1 MRTLVPGWTKPTCQP
16 YAGLRGFTLL
26 ELLVVLVIVGIT
38 LGAVVLNASPSPRQM
53 LYNEARRIAL
63 LMQLARDEAIVRN
76 QAIAFESDSTRY
88 RFLIRQENE
97 WRPLLGD
104 ELLHERTYRIT
115 PMSFWLDSAS
125 SSPLPLRIVFG
136 REPVDKIFTLTL
148 GTASTRVV
156 IRADGIGNF
165 EVD

>member
-1 MRTLVPGWTKPTCQP
+1 
-16 YAGLRGFTLL
+16 
-26 ELLVVLVIVGIT
+26 
-38 LGAVVLNASPSPRQM
+38 M
-53 LYNEARRIAL
+53 LYNEAHRIAL

-76 QAIAFESDSTRY
+76 QAIAFESDSRRY

-104 ELLHERTYRIT
+104 ELLRERTYRIT

>member
-1 MRTLVPGWTKPTCQP
+1 
-16 YAGLRGFTLL
+16 
-26 ELLVVLVIVGIT
+26 
-38 LGAVVLNASPSPRQM
+38 
-53 LYNEARRIAL
+53 
-63 LMQLARDEAIVRN
+63 VRN

-88 RFLIRQENE
+88 RFLIRQANE

-104 ELLHERTYRIT
+104 ELLRERSYRIT

-136 REPVDKIFTLTL
+136 REPVDKIFTLSL